1 MTEITIDNPVY
12 IKDGFVTIRLPE
24 YDLII
29 NQRVKQI
36 KGRGVA
42 DADKL
47 TKPNFYHL
55 EIIKLMLKNP
65 LYIMEGTKIRDFVKI
80 EYDKQKKKFI
90 GNNWMRPISELYRKR
105 ILISSGKS
113 GNAIIYKI
121 DEKKAKEI
129 LKNKSFEIGKNYDI
143 SLEKIDEHKKG
154 LDELL

>member
-1 MTEITIDNPVY
+1 MTEITIDDPVY
-12 IKDGFVTIRLPE
+12 IKDGFITIRLPE
-24 YDLII
+24 YGLII
-29 NQRVKQI
+29 NQRVKQL

-65 LYIMEGTKIRDFVKI
+65 TYIMEGTTIRDLVKI
-80 EYDKQKKKFI
+80 EYGKQKKKFI
-90 GNNWMRPISELYRKR
+90 ENNWMRPISELYRKR
-105 ILISSGKS
+105 ILMGSGKS

-121 DEKKAKEI
+121 DEKKAVGV
-129 LKNKSFEIGKNYDI
+129 LKNHSFSNGKNYDI
-143 SLEKIDEHKKG
+143 SLEKIDEHKQS

>member
-1 MTEITIDNPVY
+1 MNELIMDYPVY
-12 IKDGFVTIRLPE
+12 IKDGYVTIKLPE

-29 NQRVKQI
+29 KQRVKQL

-65 LYIMEGTKIRDFVKI
+65 LYAMEGTKIREFVEI
-80 EYDKQKKKFI
+80 EYEKQKKKFI
-90 GNNWMRPISELYRKR
+90 ENNWMRPISELYRKK
-105 ILISSGKS
+105 ILTNSGKR
-113 GNAIIYKI
+113 GNSIIYKI
-121 DEKKAKEI
+121 DEIKAKGI
-129 LKNKSFEIGKNYDI
+129 LKNKSFEVGKNYDI
-143 SLEKIDEHKKG
+143 ALDKIDEHKKG